1 MPRKRKLALSIM
13 QENEEPADAIGV
25 LPCLYDKSKNNSQE
39 HKYCHVA
46 DQLQIS

>member
-1 MPRKRKLALSIM
+1 M